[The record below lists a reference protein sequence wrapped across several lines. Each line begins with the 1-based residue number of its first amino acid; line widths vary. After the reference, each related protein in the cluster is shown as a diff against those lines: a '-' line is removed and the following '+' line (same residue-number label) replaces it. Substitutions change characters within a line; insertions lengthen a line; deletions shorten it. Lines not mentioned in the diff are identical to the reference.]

1 VKLLL
6 DGHIKKAAG
15 PALQRRCLGVDVV
28 HIADW
33 RGGVLRTA
41 EDADILIACF
51 EENRVLV
58 TYDQR
63 TIPNLLRR
71 WAAEERSHAGVIFG
85 DSDSVTAS
93 DPGAI
98 AAALSVLIKEV
109 SGSDM
114 TNVVRYLR
122 RPS

>member
-1 VKLLL
+1 VRLLL
-6 DGHIKKAAG
+6 DAHIKKAAVS
-15 PALQRRCLGVDVV
+15 ALEGRCPGVDAV

-33 RGGVLRTA
+33 HGGVFRTA
-41 EDADILIACF
+41 EDPEILMTCF
-51 EENRVLV
+51 EEERVLV

-85 DSDSVTAS
+85 DSGSVPGN

-98 AAALSVLIKEV
+98 AEALSALIGEV

-122 RPS
+122 RRS